1 MAPSASVTPPTQ
13 EKGQQRIEAPATAQI
28 ARGKPPLSSLFW
40 PLPSSASHAAWAS
53 VSRSIALDEGRKA
66 TEAWSMPAAAAERV
80 GSVGARGRCAW
91 EGAAA
96 RAWSEK
102 EEEERETRD
111 AGAECTARA
120 AHELRL
126 AQRRRAA

>member
-1 MAPSASVTPPTQ
+1 
-13 EKGQQRIEAPATAQI
+13 
-28 ARGKPPLSSLFW
+28 
-40 PLPSSASHAAWAS
+40 
-53 VSRSIALDEGRKA
+53 
-66 TEAWSMPAAAAERV
+66 MPAAAAERV

-126 AQRRRAA
+126 AQRRRAAQRAAEQVEDRHLVRRERRREAREEGGGREVEI